1 MSQTETEEQHM
12 SKQSDNNRK
21 LHNACIRAAAGVVQ
35 NTLKKKI
42 KSDRDAWW
50 FVYEIQALH
59 SAVSFTVKGK
69 KAVVHLSYHWFCSF
83 VRTIADKYETEEN
96 QLVRLLLVPVF
107 TETDFTDDELTLIE
121 FMDME
126 YSDESTPV
134 KNIRKDASELPLSIG
149 VGKTLQHLVEKDIV
163 SVEDGRAM

>member
-1 MSQTETEEQHM
+1 M
-12 SKQSDNNRK
+12 
-21 LHNACIRAAAGVVQ
+21 
-35 NTLKKKI
+35 
-42 KSDRDAWW
+42 
-50 FVYEIQALH
+50 
-59 SAVSFTVKGK
+59 
-69 KAVVHLSYHWFCSF
+69 
-83 VRTIADKYETEEN
+83 
-96 QLVRLLLVPVF
+96 RLLLVPVF